1 MCHRPNLGAA
11 KPRIGDYCKGMTFAN
26 PIIAAGIAGLSDL
39 FEQRAVTP
47 VEAVQA
53 YLSRIERLGGP
64 LNAFTSVDVD
74 GALAAAHAS
83 AVRWAKGEPLSP
95 IDGIP
100 IAVKGSIAVKGQP
113 QHAGIGAFAGRLA
126 TEDAAC
132 VAALR
137 EGGAVFLGMLN
148 MHEGAVGATTDNE
161 AFGQAHNP
169 YAQGLTAGGSSGGSG
184 SAVAAGLCA
193 AALGTDTLGSVR
205 IPASFCGVFGH
216 KPTQGLV
223 SLEGVVP
230 LSWTLDHVGV
240 LARSAQDCA
249 YLLAHAAAVDGDLTE
264 AFSQIADLDT
274 LRPAPFAALDLAAF
288 GDAIDA
294 DLAKAYARAIDGAR
308 EAGLDIAMI
317 SLPDYDFAPM
327 LQHGVLIMTAE
338 GYLEFEDQ
346 IEGAPEAFSEAG
358 RRVFR
363 WGANQPA
370 ANLAKAYRAVG
381 QAVEKVKDQL
391 TPYAALILPTTPMPA
406 FGFGANGDHVAD
418 FTALGNFLGMPA
430 CAAPIGLSIQGL
442 PLSIQVLAWDDET
455 ALGLADIL
463 SDAGQGATPPAA
475 YRR

>member
-1 MCHRPNLGAA
+1 MFPRPNLEAA
-11 KPRIGDYCKGMTFAN
+11 EAQIGDYYLRMTFAN

-39 FEQRAVTP
+39 YEQRAVTP
-47 VEAVQA
+47 VEAAQA

-64 LNAFTSVDVD
+64 LNAFTSVDVE
-74 GALAAAHAS
+74 GALSAAHAS
-83 AVRWAKGEPLSP
+83 AARWAKGEPLSP
-95 IDGIP
+95 IDGVP
-100 IAVKGSIAVKGQP
+100 VAVKGNIAVKGQP
-113 QHAGIGAFAGRLA
+113 QHAGIGAFANRIA

-137 EGGAVFLGMLN
+137 EGGAVFLGILN

-161 AFGQAHNP
+161 TFGQAHNP
-169 YAQGLTAGGSSGGSG
+169 YAHGLTAGGSSGGSG

-223 SLEGVVP
+223 SLDGVVP

-240 LARSAQDCA
+240 LARSATDCA

-264 AFSQIADLDT
+264 AFSQIADLEV
-274 LRPAPFAALDLAAF
+274 LRPSPFAALDLAPF
-288 GDAIDA
+288 GDLIDP
-294 DLAKAYARAIDGAR
+294 DLAKAYASAIEAAR
-308 EAGLDIAMI
+308 NLGLDIAMI
-317 SLPDYDFAPM
+317 SLPDYDFAAM
-327 LQHGVLIMTAE
+327 LQSGVLIMTAE

-346 IEGAPEAFSEAG
+346 IEGAAEAFSEAG

-370 ANLAKAYRAVG
+370 ASLAKAYRAVG

-406 FGFGANGDHVAD
+406 FSFGSSGDHVAD

-430 CAAPIGLSIQGL
+430 CTAPIGVNPKGM

-463 SDAGQGATPPAA
+463 SNPDQDSGTPMA
-475 YRR
+475 YRG